1 MSLLYTYGTGS
12 TIESKRWSM
21 LDDLLTQI
29 PNNNTNLI
37 LAKDVRDAVFT
48 LWERLNETATASNI
62 YQNTNQTPVAIGGI
76 PAGTSFSTPHTMQM
90 MFDMLLYPYISPTL
104 SMASL
109 NNKEYGSG
117 LPISINWSVVKKTN
131 TITGITVDG
140 QSFTPTGNS
149 QTGTKNANGTYSIPA
164 PSSTINTF
172 TMSVTDGTSTNT
184 TNTSFTW
191 MNRIY
196 WGTLNLSSIGN
207 PDFGINPGSAS
218 LIVLNSAMVSALDGA
233 GVSPGNQLSST
244 KSKTYTSINGAGKY
258 LIFAWPSSV
267 SGALTPSFMVNG
279 LQNTAFI
286 RIKTNWNFTNTF
298 GFTTPYEVWITN
310 TQQNSPLN
318 IIIS

>member
-12 TIESKRWSM
+12 TTESKRWSM
-21 LDDLLTQI
+21 LDDLLNQI

-48 LWERLNETATASNI
+48 LWERLGEVATASNV
-62 YQNTNQTPVAIGGI
+62 YQNTNLTPVTIGGI
-76 PAGTSFSTPHTMQM
+76 PAGSSFSTPHTMQQ
-90 MFDMLLYPYISPTL
+90 MFDMLLYPYLSPTL
-104 SMASL
+104 SLTPL
-109 NNKEYGSG
+109 NNKEYGNS
-117 LPISINWSVVKKTN
+117 LLTTLNWSVVKKSN
-131 TITGITVDG
+131 PITGITVDG

-149 QTGTKNANGTYSIPA
+149 QTGTKNASGTYSIPA
-164 PSSTINTF
+164 PASTINTF
-172 TMSVTDGTSTNT
+172 TMSVTDGTTTNT

-196 WGTLNLSSIGN
+196 WGSIDLSSLGN
-207 PDFGINPGSAS
+207 PDFGSNPGSAS
-218 LIVLNSAMVSALDGA
+218 MVSLNSAMVIALDGA
-233 GVSPGNQLSST
+233 GVSPGSQLSAT
-244 KSKTYTSINGAGKY
+244 KAKTYTSINGAGKH

-267 SGALTPSFMVNG
+267 PGAMTPLFTVNG

-298 GFTTPYEVWITN
+298 GFTTPYEVWISN